1 MKDLADTICAL
12 STSPGRSGLAVV
24 RVSGVQS
31 FLFFRQ
37 IFRFSKNMDNPPAR
51 TAMLGR
57 IVDLPNGSIIDEAL
71 ATCFPSPHSYT
82 GEDLVEFSLHGNPIL
97 ISALLDS
104 LCILGARIAEP
115 GEFTMRAF
123 LHGRIDLTQAEAVR
137 DIIEATTM
145 RQAHMAA
152 RQRSGSIAR
161 QLEPVKEKL
170 IEIIVNMES
179 SIEFE
184 DENLTFPLRET
195 VNQQLRNIQDELGRW
210 IESYRRGKIVR
221 DGFSMAIVGR
231 PNVGKSSVFNALL
244 VQDRSIVAEEPGT
257 TRDLVSEYTSIG
269 GVPVRLLDTAGIRK
283 SVDSIEQLGIDRSR
297 QAIADSDAI
306 LFVIDSSRPKSAE
319 DMNLRSELRDLG
331 CITVINK
338 SDLPACWT
346 NEEIESFAGEW
357 RWLEVSA
364 KTGSGIERLRSII
377 MDGLM
382 GPDENAQDGIMV
394 TNLRHCHCLEKA
406 KADLDHAVTAL
417 REGLSEEFALV
428 DLHGGLKALGEITGE
443 TQMEDLLTQ
452 IFSRFCIG
460 K

>member
-1 MKDLADTICAL
+1 MKDQTDTICAL
-12 STSPGRSGLAVV
+12 STPRGHSGLAVV
-24 RVSGVQS
+24 RVSGAQS
-31 FLFFRQ
+31 FLFIRQ
-37 IFRFSKNMDNPPAR
+37 IFKYSNNKDNLPAR

-57 IVDLPNGSIIDEAL
+57 IIDPRNGSLLDEAL
-71 ATCFPSPHSYT
+71 VTCFPSPHSYT

-104 LCILGARIAEP
+104 LCSLGARIAEP

-123 LHGRIDLTQAEAVR
+123 LSGRIDLTQAEAVR

-145 RQAHMAA
+145 RQAQVAA

-161 QLEPVKEKL
+161 QLQPVKEKL

-179 SIEFE
+179 SVEFV
-184 DENLTFPLRET
+184 DENLPIPLRET
-195 VNQQLRNIQDELGRW
+195 VNLQLRNIQDELGRL

-221 DGFSMAIVGR
+221 DGINLAIVGR

-244 VQDRSIVAEEPGT
+244 AQDRSIVAEEPGT
-257 TRDLVSEYTSIG
+257 TRDLVSEYTSISG
-269 GVPVRLLDTAGIRK
+269 IPVRLLDTAGIRK

-306 LFVIDSSRPKSAE
+306 LLVIDASRPKSAE
-319 DMNLRSELRDLG
+319 DMNLRSELHDSR
-331 CITVINK
+331 CIAVMNK
-338 SDLPACWT
+338 SDLPSRWT
-346 NEEIESFAGEW
+346 HEAIRFFAGEW

-364 KTGSGIERLRSII
+364 KTGSGIDRLRTVIL
-377 MDGLM
+377 DGLM
-382 GPDENAQDGIMV
+382 GSGENSQDGIMV

-406 KADLDHAVTAL
+406 KADLENAAAAL
-417 REGLSEEFALV
+417 MEGLSEEFALV
-428 DLHGGLKALGEITGE
+428 DLQRGLRDLGEIMGE
-443 TQMEDLLTQ
+443 THVEDLLTQ